1 MADRFQV
8 PETLIMF
15 GRYPVFPPHWQAQ
28 RKISF
33 DCRVISGGQNVSVP
47 GKLLRFLFL
56 VSVAGLWTGH
66 AVAQADRAPSFPR
79 SAKIGDL
86 VFKKGAPIG
95 KITLPAATG
104 GNVDPGL
111 NGGELSDYS
120 FDPAKLPP
128 GLDFDRFTRVLIG
141 TPKYSMKKRT
151 YHLWVHDDDDNWSRS
166 DGDTLRFSIEIVN
179 EKQQA
184 SVDGAGQP
192 ADEDVASAPARFAA
206 SFESEFQWFN
216 RDKRPGLSGVT
227 TWNSVVWKGER
238 IQKQILVTRASPR
251 NRISVAAGDF
261 KGPAGIIPA
270 GAVTF
275 RYPQFVKGDI
285 EARDCEGYHERDE
298 TVHLS
303 DALFPQQPRKQ
314 TKSYPTM
321 IWMSIDI
328 PENARPGEYAGSI
341 TVNSTSGEKANLQVA
356 IQVTPWTMP
365 PASERRFHLD
375 LWQFPVSVLDRYNDA
390 NGRKIKTWSEEHY
403 ALLDPTYRYLA
414 ELGQRT
420 VTAYIKEGAFAAPSM
435 IRWIALDGG
444 KRWEYDY
451 SVFDAHVERLAEWG
465 IDDQIS
471 AFSPVGWNKDELPFR
486 DEATGTRKVFKYSV
500 GSKEYNALW
509 NHFLTD
515 FKEHLVEKGWFEKT
529 VLYMDEVPKEEMEAV
544 IGLIRFNDKDW
555 KIGLAYGHAPGD
567 NVITS
572 LYDVSGYYENETEV
586 QTYPDQVTTFYTSCS
601 LRRPNNYVAADGNPA
616 DMTAMPWYAMYRG
629 HDGYLRWAFDNWRSY
644 QPLDLQEGAFTAGD
658 FSFVYRSSNKKD
670 TTMIPSVRSEL
681 LRDGIEDYEKVQV
694 LRRTMMNCEKQY
706 LLTGLEEAVK
716 AFSTERLMAGQA
728 VELITRARVQLH
740 EISQS
745 AIPDTCQ

>member
-15 GRYPVFPPHWQAQ
+15 NSSRIFPFLRQENC
-28 RKISF
+28 KISF
-33 DCRVISGGQNVSVP
+33 SQVRKFRVV
-47 GKLLRFLFL
+47 RFLFL
-56 VSVAGLWTGH
+56 MCITGFWTGQ
-66 AVAQADRAPSFPR
+66 VAAETDRAPSFPR

-86 VFKKGAPIG
+86 VFKKGVPIDE
-95 KITLPAATG
+95 ITLPSARG
-104 GNVDPGL
+104 GNVDTGI
-111 NGGELSDYS
+111 NDGELSDYS

-128 GLDFDRFTRVLIG
+128 GLNFDRFTRVLSG

-151 YHLWVHDDDDNWSRS
+151 YHLWVHDDDENWSTS
-166 DGDTLRFSIEIVN
+166 DGDSLRLSIEIIDD
-179 EKQQA
+179 EKRTSSERTGQA
-184 SVDGAGQP
+184 NTKGA
-192 ADEDVASAPARFAA
+192 ASGPARFAA

-216 RDKRPGLSGVT
+216 KDFRPELSGVT
-227 TWNSVVWKGER
+227 KWNSVVWKGER
-238 IQKQILVTRASPR
+238 IQTQILVTRASSR
-251 NRISVAAGDF
+251 DKVSIAAGNF
-261 KGPAGIIPA
+261 KSPAGVIPA
-270 GAVTF
+270 EAVTF

-285 EARDCEGYHERDE
+285 EARDCEGYPERDE
-298 TVHLS
+298 TVFLS

-314 TKSYPTM
+314 AKSYPTM
-321 IWMSIDI
+321 IWMSMDI
-328 PENARPGEYAGSI
+328 PENARPGAYTGGI
-341 TVNSTSGEKANLQVA
+341 TVSSTSGEEIDLQVA

-365 PASERRFHLD
+365 PASERQFHLD

-390 NGRKIKTWSEEHY
+390 NGKKIKIWSEDHY
-403 ALLDPTYRYLA
+403 ALLEPTYRYLA

-435 IRWIALDGG
+435 IRWTALEGG

-451 SVFDAHVERLAEWG
+451 SVFDAHVERLAGWG

-471 AFSPVGWNKDELPFR
+471 AFSPVGWNKDELPFW
-486 DEATGTRKVFKYSV
+486 DEATGTRKVFKYGL

-567 NVITS
+567 NVIAS

-586 QTYPDQVTTFYTSCS
+586 QTYPDQVTTFYNSCS
-601 LRRPNNYVAADGNPA
+601 LQRPNNYVAADGNPA

-629 HDGYLRWAFDNWRSY
+629 HDGYLRWAFDNWRSHN
-644 QPLDLQEGAFTAGD
+644 PLDLQEGSFTAGD

-670 TTMIPSVRSEL
+670 MTMIPSVRSEL

-694 LRRTMMNCEKQY
+694 LSKTILQCEDKNS
-706 LLTGLEEAVK
+706 LSRLEETIN
-716 AFSTERLMAGQA
+716 AFTTERLMAGHV
-728 VELITRARVQLH
+728 VELITKARVQLH
-740 EISQS
+740 DMSRS
-745 AIPDTCQ
+745 VIPSLCR

>member
-1 MADRFQV
+1 
-8 PETLIMF
+8 MF
-15 GRYPVFPPHWQAQ
+15 NGSRIFPFLRQAN
-28 RKISF
+28 RTISF
-33 DCRVISGGQNVSVP
+33 VCCVISGDRHILSP
-47 GKLLRFLFL
+47 GKLLRPLFL
-56 VSVAGLWTGH
+56 VSVTGLWTG
-66 AVAQADRAPSFPR
+66 QAIAETDRAPAFPR

-86 VFKKGAPIG
+86 VFKKGAPIDE
-95 KITLPAATG
+95 ITLPAAAG
-104 GNVDPGL
+104 GNVDPGI
-111 NGGELSDYS
+111 NAGELSDYS

-128 GLDFDRFTRVLIG
+128 GLKFDRFTRVLSG

-151 YHLWVHDDDDNWSRS
+151 YHLWVHDDDKNWSRS

-184 SVDGAGQP
+184 SVDGAGQ
-192 ADEDVASAPARFAA
+192 ATEEDVASAPARFAA

-216 RDKRPGLSGVT
+216 RDKRPGPSGVT

-238 IQKQILVTRASPR
+238 MQKQILVTRASLR

-303 DALFPQQPRKQ
+303 DALFPQQQRKQ
-314 TKSYPTM
+314 GKSYPAMLWT
-321 IWMSIDI
+321 SIDI
-328 PENARPGEYAGSI
+328 PADAQPGEYTGSI
-341 TVNSTSGEKANLQVA
+341 IVSSTSGEQANLEVA
-356 IQVTPWTMP
+356 IQVTPWSMP
-365 PASERRFHLD
+365 PASEREFHLD

-403 ALLDPTYRYLA
+403 ALLEPIYRYLA

-420 VTAYIKEGAFAAPSM
+420 VTTYIKEGAFAAPSM
-435 IRWIALDGG
+435 VRWIAHDGG

-451 SVFDAHVERLAEWG
+451 SVFDAHVERMAGWG
-465 IDDQIS
+465 IDGQIS

-486 DEATGTRKVFKYSV
+486 DEAAGTGKVFKYDV
-500 GSKEYNALW
+500 GSREYNALW

-515 FKEHLVEKGWFEKT
+515 FKKHLVEKGWFEKT

-567 NVITS
+567 DVIAS

-601 LRRPNNYVAADGNPA
+601 LQRPNNYVAADADPA
-616 DMTAMPWYAMYRG
+616 DMTAMPWYAMFRG

-644 QPLDLQEGAFTAGD
+644 DPLDLQEGAFTAGD
-658 FSFVYRSSNKKD
+658 FSFVYRSSND
-670 TTMIPSVRSEL
+670 RDMTMVPSVRSEL

-694 LRRTMMNCEKQY
+694 LRRTIRNCQKED
-706 LLTGLEEAVK
+706 LLAGLEEAVK
-716 AFSTERLMAGQA
+716 AFSTERLMAGEA
-728 VELITRARVQLH
+728 SELIALARTQLH
-740 EISQS
+740 ELSQS
-745 AIPDTCQ
+745 IQPAQCQ

>member
-1 MADRFQV
+1 MSARH
-8 PETLIMF
+8 
-15 GRYPVFPPHWQAQ
+15 PVFPSFRQEK

-33 DCRVISGGQNVSVP
+33 VP
-47 GKLLRFLFL
+47 IREFRIVRFLLLILF
-56 VSVAGLWTGH
+56 TGVWMGY
-66 AVAQADRAPSFPR
+66 AVAQTDRAPSFPR

-86 VFKKGAPIG
+86 VFEKGVPIDE
-95 KITLPAATG
+95 IILPVATS
-104 GNVDPGL
+104 GNIDPGI
-111 NGGELSDYS
+111 NAGELSDYS

-128 GLDFDRFTRVLIG
+128 GLNFDRFTRVLSG
-141 TPKYSMKKRT
+141 TPKYSMKQRT
-151 YHLWVHDDDDNWSRS
+151 YHLWVHDDDENWSKS
-166 DGDTLRFSIEIVN
+166 DGASLSFTIEVVS
-179 EKQQA
+179 EKEQN
-184 SVDGAGQP
+184 SAGRTAK
-192 ADEDVASAPARFAA
+192 ADNDKSAPARFAV

-216 RDKRPGLSGVT
+216 RDKRPRLSGVT
-227 TWNSVVWKGER
+227 RWNSVVWKGER

-251 NRISVAAGDF
+251 DRISVAAGDF
-261 KGPAGIIPA
+261 EGPAGIIPA
-270 GAVTF
+270 DAVTF

-285 EARDCEGYHERDE
+285 EARDCEGYPERDE

-314 TKSYPTM
+314 TKSYPM
-321 IWMSIDI
+321 MYWMSVDI
-328 PENARPGEYAGSI
+328 PENTRPGEYAGSI

-356 IQVTPWTMP
+356 FQVTPWTMP
-365 PASERRFHLD
+365 TASERRFHLD

-390 NGRKIKTWSEEHY
+390 NGRKIKIWSEEHY
-403 ALLDPTYRYLA
+403 ALLEPTYRYLA

-420 VTAYIKEGAFAAPSM
+420 VTTYIKEGAFAAPSM
-435 IRWIALDGG
+435 IRWIALEGG

-451 SVFDAHVERLAEWG
+451 SVFDAHVERLAGWG

-486 DEATGTRKVFKYSV
+486 DEATGTRKVFKYGI

-544 IGLIRFNDKDW
+544 IRLIRFNDKDW

-567 NVITS
+567 NVIAS
-572 LYDVSGYYENETEV
+572 LYDVSGYYENETGV

-601 LRRPNNYVAADGNPA
+601 LQRPNNYVAADGNPA

-644 QPLDLQEGAFTAGD
+644 EPLDLQEGSFTAGD

-670 TTMIPSVRSEL
+670 MTMIPSVRSEL

-694 LRRTMMNCEKQY
+694 LHRAMLNCKEED
-706 LLTGLEEAVK
+706 LLADLEEVVN

-728 VELITRARVQLH
+728 SELIALARTQLL
-740 EISQS
+740 ELSQS
-745 AIPDTCQ
+745 LTPDLCQ

>member
-15 GRYPVFPPHWQAQ
+15 GRYPVFPPLWQAQ

-33 DCRVISGGQNVSVP
+33 VP
-47 GKLLRFLFL
+47 MREFRIVRFLLLTLFT
-56 VSVAGLWTGH
+56 GLWMGY
-66 AVAQADRAPSFPR
+66 AIAQTDRSPSFPR
-79 SAKIGDL
+79 SAKIGEL
-86 VFKKGAPIG
+86 VFKKGVPID
-95 KITLPAATG
+95 KIILPSARG
-104 GNVDPGL
+104 GNVNPER
-111 NGGELSDYS
+111 NKGELSDYS

-128 GLDFDRFTRVLIG
+128 GLDFDRFTRVLSG
-141 TPKYSMKKRT
+141 TPKYTMKKRT
-151 YHLWVHDDDDNWSRS
+151 YHLWVHDDDENWSMS
-166 DGDTLRFSIEIVN
+166 DGDSLRFSIEIVN
-179 EKQQA
+179 DKQRTSADSVQQA
-184 SVDGAGQP
+184 DN
-192 ADEDVASAPARFAA
+192 EDVVSAPARFAA

-216 RDKRPGLSGVT
+216 KGKRPRLSGVT
-227 TWNSVVWKGER
+227 TWNSAVWRGER
-238 IQKQILVTRASPR
+238 IQKQILVTRASSR
-251 NRISVAAGDF
+251 DRISVAAGDF
-261 KGPAGIIPA
+261 ESPAGVIPA
-270 GAVTF
+270 DALTF
-275 RYPQFVKGDI
+275 RYPQFAKGDI
-285 EARDCEGYHERDE
+285 EARDCEGYPERDE
-298 TVHLS
+298 TVFLS

-314 TKSYPTM
+314 AGSYPVI
-321 IWMSIDI
+321 IWISIDI
-328 PENARPGEYAGSI
+328 PEDAQPGEYAGNI
-341 TVNSTSGEKANLQVA
+341 TVNSTSGEQQILQVTFR
-356 IQVTPWTMP
+356 VTPWTMP
-365 PASERRFHLD
+365 TASERQFHLD
-375 LWQFPVSVLDRYNDA
+375 LWQFPVSVLERYNDG

-403 ALLDPTYRYLA
+403 ALLEPTYRYLA

-486 DEATGTRKVFKYSV
+486 DEATGTRKVFKYSI

-567 NVITS
+567 NVIAS

-601 LRRPNNYVAADGNPA
+601 LQRPNNYVAADANPA

-644 QPLDLQEGAFTAGD
+644 EPLDLQEGSFTAGD
-658 FSFVYRSSNKKD
+658 FSFVYRSSNDKD
-670 TTMIPSVRSEL
+670 MTMIPSVRSEL
-681 LRDGIEDYEKVQV
+681 LRDGIEDHEKVQV
-694 LRRTMMNCEKQY
+694 LHRTILNCKEEG
-706 LLTGLEEAVK
+706 LLAGLEEAVN

-728 VELITRARVQLH
+728 SELISLARTQLLKL
-740 EISQS
+740 SQS
-745 AIPDTCQ
+745 ITPDLCQ